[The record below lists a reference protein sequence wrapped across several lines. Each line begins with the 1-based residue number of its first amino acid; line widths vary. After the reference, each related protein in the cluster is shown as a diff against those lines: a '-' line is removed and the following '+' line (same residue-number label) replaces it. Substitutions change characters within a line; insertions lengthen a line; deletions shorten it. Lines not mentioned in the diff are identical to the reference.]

1 MLRDYYAHVNTFP
14 DTLLTR
20 FFGLHRVKP
29 HGGRNVRF
37 VVMGNL
43 LCTGHAI
50 HRRYDLKGS
59 TYGRLTPSPY
69 DAGKKILKDLDLDYT
84 YQLDEG
90 YAARLKAQLSADC
103 VLLER
108 LNIMDYS
115 LLLGVHFQT
124 KATRCATRQAA
135 AHPRVYAQRATSHPE
150 MCIRQRVLQLRMRAS
165 IPSPEPAHPAA
176 LRAQVCRRGRR
187 RRQRGGPR
195 QAGPAGGEAA
205 S

>member
-1 MLRDYYAHVNTFP
+1 MPLCAALALPRVANAEPQTHLSRAVLRDYYAHVIKYP
-14 DTLLTR
+14 DTMLTR

-59 TYGRLTPSPY
+59 TFGRLTRAPY
-69 DAGKKILKDLDLDYT
+69 DPAKKILKVLDLDYT

-90 YAARLKAQLSADC
+90 YAARLAAQLSADC
-103 VLLER
+103 KLLER

-115 LLLGVHFQT
+115 LLLGVHFQQ
-124 KATRCATRQAA
+124 KPTRC
-135 AHPRVYAQRATSHPE
+135 VAQ
-150 MCIRQRVLQLRMRAS
+150 
-165 IPSPEPAHPAA
+165 
-176 LRAQVCRRGRR
+176 
-187 RRQRGGPR
+187 
-195 QAGPAGGEAA
+195 
-205 S
+205 

>member
-1 MLRDYYAHVNTFP
+1 MALRELSSPGKSGSVFFLSQDGRFIVKTMRKAEMVCAPVCKLWDFVLRVANAEPQTHLCRAVLRDYYAHVIKYP
-14 DTLLTR
+14 DTMLTR

-59 TYGRLTPSPY
+59 TFGRLTRAPY
-69 DAGKKILKDLDLDYT
+69 DPAKKILKDLDLDYT

-90 YAARLKAQLSADC
+90 YAARLAAQLSADC
-103 VLLER
+103 KLLEC

-115 LLLGVHFQT
+115 LLLGVHIQQ
-124 KATRCATRQAA
+124 KPARCVCSTGC
-135 AHPRVYAQRATSHPE
+135 VGN
-150 MCIRQRVLQLRMRAS
+150 AS
-165 IPSPEPAHPAA
+165 
-176 LRAQVCRRGRR
+176 LY
-187 RRQRGGPR
+187 
-195 QAGPAGGEAA
+195 
-205 S
+205 

>member
-1 MLRDYYAHVNTFP
+1 MLRDYYTHVLAYP

-43 LCTGHAI
+43 LCTDHAI

-59 TYGRLTPSPY
+59 TFGRLTKAPFDP
-69 DAGKKILKDLDLDYT
+69 AKKILKDLDLEYT
-84 YQLDEG
+84 FQLDNG
-90 YAARLKAQLSADC
+90 FAARLRAQLAADC

-115 LLLGVHFQT
+115 LLLGVHFQH
-124 KATRCATRQAA
+124 KCAQRRSAHIVPRADTHVRRGGDKSQAA
-135 AHPRVYAQRATSHPE
+135 AGSSAQDRGKPPLGPSLTKARGARSFARTFGADAPLSIGVQRA
-150 MCIRQRVLQLRMRAS
+150 
-165 IPSPEPAHPAA
+165 
-176 LRAQVCRRGRR
+176 RR
-187 RRQRGGPR
+187 RLV
-195 QAGPAGGEAA
+195 
-205 S
+205 

>member
-1 MLRDYYAHVNTFP
+1 VFCLPPLPAPQTHLSRAVLRDYYAHVIKYP

-59 TYGRLTPSPY
+59 TYGRLTPAPY
-69 DAGKKILKDLDLDYT
+69 DASKKILKDLDLEYT
-84 YQLDEG
+84 FQLDDG
-90 YAARLKAQLSADC
+90 YAARLQAQLSADC
-103 VLLER
+103 QLLER

-115 LLLGVHFQT
+115 LLLGVHFQH
-124 KATRCATRQAA
+124 KLPRCA
-135 AHPRVYAQRATSHPE
+135 
-150 MCIRQRVLQLRMRAS
+150 
-165 IPSPEPAHPAA
+165 PSA
-176 LRAQVCRRGRR
+176 LRPQTAPPLPRERWRR
-187 RRQRGGPR
+187 RER
-195 QAGPAGGEAA
+195 
-205 S
+205 

>member
-1 MLRDYYAHVNTFP
+1 MLRDYYAHVIKYP
-14 DTLLTR
+14 ETLLTR

-59 TYGRLTPSPY
+59 TYGRLTRAPY
-69 DAGKKILKDLDLDYT
+69 DPAKKILKDLDLDYT

-90 YAARLKAQLSADC
+90 YAARLAAQLSADC
-103 VLLER
+103 TLLER

-115 LLLGVHFQT
+115 LLLGVHIQQKPVGCDARNRMPF
-124 KATRCATRQAA
+124 
-135 AHPRVYAQRATSHPE
+135 VL
-150 MCIRQRVLQLRMRAS
+150 RVLTFARA
-165 IPSPEPAHPAA
+165 
-176 LRAQVCRRGRR
+176 GRR
-187 RRQRGGPR
+187 RASAAARLEGLRRASRRLTMVRRRTTTMTLTAKPTCILGKTCPR
-195 QAGPAGGEAA
+195 WPSLGA

>member
-1 MLRDYYAHVNTFP
+1 MVRRVCLARGFCPALHIFDTALQTHLSRAVLRDYYAHVIKYP
-14 DTLLTR
+14 ETLLTR

-59 TYGRLTPSPY
+59 TFGRLTRAPY
-69 DAGKKILKDLDLDYT
+69 DPAKKILKDLDLDYT

-90 YAARLKAQLSADC
+90 YAARLAAQLSADC
-103 VLLER
+103 TLLER

-115 LLLGVHFQT
+115 LLLGVHFQQ
-124 KATRCATRQAA
+124 KPARCE
-135 AHPRVYAQRATSHPE
+135 AQEYITALR
-150 MCIRQRVLQLRMRAS
+150 RVLTCIARVQ
-165 IPSPEPAHPAA
+165 A
-176 LRAQVCRRGRR
+176 LGCHE
-187 RRQRGGPR
+187 RRQG
-195 QAGPAGGEAA
+195 
-205 S
+205 